1 MKLLKQILLMV
12 MFVMPCVAG
21 ANVATTAGSNLTAWN
36 GDSGAT
42 NNNNWNQMMNS
53 RTQATGPVGGKPKAD
68 FGNCNSLILRCAQPK
83 CAGCTTMDIARTI
96 VAGCVNSNE
105 TCKKHGNDLVEFIS
119 AQIVADANAKV
130 QQQQIVA
137 QNAAAQ
143 AAAAQNNAQ
152 LQQMQQQMQQ
162 MQYDMQQQNAAQMQQ
177 LQNALEEQKA
187 LTAQAQA
194 AAAAQANAVNETTM
208 QDNMGLTNAQIQAAE
223 QGVSADVL
231 ARQKITGQI
240 LSKIENAD
248 VALKQLSAT
257 MQNIFTY
264 AGCDVR
270 GNNCSGP
277 KRVKMFKQKA
287 MGFFEPYDTIVDE
300 VYEALEMALAVGAD
314 VSDVIMMLSGACNQ
328 WGKFLCTASNGQE
341 HQQGVYSTETC
352 PNGRSVK
359 GTIYKDNSKKDIAI
373 GAVKG
378 GMECTVGMIV
388 PPQDDA
394 RCTLTELIGGSG
406 DNEPVLRAWID
417 EAEEGDKLI
426 RVGCATSALESVAI
440 FGRRSSRRDTTLD
453 LDTLERIIS
462 QDAPDFAINNRYM
475 QQGTDISER
484 LKYCAINEKS
494 YPRLLT
500 AVKTK
505 KLPQTICTTDKALK
519 REYDTHGS
527 ISYSVDWAEVGLSEY
542 VPGIETEEHCK
553 TYVTDI
559 ETGCSVDWAETE
571 KRCRV
576 YGDRCGYDVI
586 DGKVKKKA
594 NDVTVVAADA
604 LNVQEREKQQNN
616 CVASGG
622 HWVKNSFSEYCQ
634 CGSGRY
640 VVSGGVCKSYSSD
653 VATVVDLP
661 ELNYSSKFGEQLFS
675 NPFGTS
681 KKINLLGSM

>member
-1 MKLLKQILLMV
+1 MKLLTSFLLLV
-12 MFVMPCVAG
+12 LCAMPGVAG

-42 NNNNWNQMMNS
+42 NNNNWNQIMNS
-53 RTQATGPVGGKPKAD
+53 RTQATGAVGQKPKAD

-96 VAGCVNSNE
+96 VAGCVNSND
-105 TCKKHGNDLVEFIS
+105 TCKKHGNDLVDYIS

-130 QQQQIVA
+130 QQQQLAA

-143 AAAAQNNAQ
+143 AAAAQNSAQ

-162 MQYDMQQQNAAQMQQ
+162 MQYEMQQQNAQQMQQ
-177 LQNALEEQKA
+177 MQAALDEQKA
-187 LTAQAQA
+187 LAAQAQAQA
-194 AAAAQANAVNETTM
+194 AAAATAQA
-208 QDNMGLTNAQIQAAE
+208 QAQATASQSLSNVSDAQAEAIDK
-223 QGVSADVL
+223 GVSADVL
-231 ARQKITGQI
+231 MRNQISGQI
-240 LSKIENAD
+240 LTKIENAE
-248 VALKQLSAT
+248 VALKTLNAT
-257 MQNIFTY
+257 MQDIFTY
-264 AGCDVR
+264 AGCDTR

-277 KRVKMFKQKA
+277 KRVKIFKQKA
-287 MGFFEPYDTIVDE
+287 MGFFDPYDAIVDE
-300 VYEALEMALAVGAD
+300 AYEGLEMALAVGAD

-328 WGKFLCTASNGQE
+328 WGKFMCTSD
-341 HQQGVYSTETC
+341 STGAHKEAFYDEKNC
-352 PNGRSVK
+352 VNKRSVK
-359 GTIYKDNSKKDIAI
+359 GQPIYRDYKDEKRVVGST
-373 GAVKG
+373 KG
-378 GMECTVGMIV
+378 GMECSPGMVV
-388 PPQDDA
+388 PPQDDS
-394 RCTLTELIGGSG
+394 RCTLTELIGGTG
-406 DNEPVLRAWID
+406 TERDIVLREWI
-417 EAEEGDKLI
+417 AEEADGDKMV
-426 RVGCATSALESVAI
+426 RVGCASSALESI
-440 FGRRSSRRDTTLD
+440 ELFGRRNSRSGATLD
-453 LDTLERIIS
+453 LDTLERIIA
-462 QDAPDFAINNRYM
+462 QDAPEFSINNRYM
-475 QQGTDISER
+475 KQGTDISER

-494 YPRLLT
+494 YQRLLT

-576 YGDRCGYDVI
+576 YGDRCGFDVI

-604 LNVQEREKQQNN
+604 LNAQEREKQQDN
-616 CVASGG
+616 CVGSGG

-634 CGSGRY
+634 CGTGRY
-640 VVSGGVCKSYSSD
+640 VGSGGVCKSYSSD
-653 VATVVDLP
+653 VAAVVELP
-661 ELNYSSKFGEQLFS
+661 KIEYSSNFAAQMQA
-675 NPFGTS
+675 NPFGTP
-681 KKINLLGSM
+681 KKN